1 MVRFPLA
8 ALALLALLIGAVF
21 ATGGWDSRE
30 GTEVK
35 TSLTVAQ
42 LLGEAANASFA
53 RALKPRP
60 FQFPEDHGP
69 HPDFR
74 TEWWYVTGNL
84 SDPDGNPYGFQFT
97 IFRSALRPPG
107 AEHEVPSRGA
117 SSAWRADQVYM
128 GHLALTDGKNEAF
141 HAFERFSRGA
151 GGLAGATAQ
160 PFRVWLEDWEMA
172 GPSEPDV
179 DIFPL
184 HLRASERDVGISLT
198 LNPAKPLVLQGDA
211 GLSQKGPEPGNA
223 SFYYS
228 FSRLEANGEID
239 LGEQTAR
246 LAGWAWMDREWSTS
260 ALSSRQV
267 GWDWFALQLDDG
279 SDLMYYQL
287 RLKDG
292 SADPLSKGILVG
304 REGESLALKSSE
316 IELDVSDRWKSPL
329 DGSEYPSGWRLAV
342 PSEDLVLDLTP
353 VLSNQELNLSVRYW
367 EGAVRVVG
375 TLRGRSIRGKGYV
388 ELTGYTDQRAR
399 SRSGRMSR
407 SPAQN

>member
-42 LLGEAANASFA
+42 LLGEAADASFA
-53 RALKPRP
+53 RALEPRP

-172 GPSEPDV
+172 GPSEPGV

-228 FSRLEANGEID
+228 FSRLEASGEID

-353 VLSNQELNLSVRYW
+353 ILSDQELNLSVRYW
-367 EGAVRVVG
+367 EGAVRVGG
-375 TLRGRSIRGKGYV
+375 TLRGRAIGGKGYV

>member
-1 MVRFPLA
+1 M
-8 ALALLALLIGAVF
+8 
-21 ATGGWDSRE
+21 
-30 GTEVK
+30 K

>member
-8 ALALLALLIGAVF
+8 ALALLALLVGAVF
-21 ATGGWDSRE
+21 AIGGWGSRQDP
-30 GTEVK
+30 EVK

-42 LLGEAANASFA
+42 LLGEAADASFA

-84 SDPDGNPYGFQFT
+84 SDPDGNPYGFQLT
-97 IFRSALRPPG
+97 IFRSALSPPN
-107 AEHEVPSRGA
+107 AEPEVPSRGA

-128 GHLALTDGKNEAF
+128 GHLALTDGKNDAF

-160 PFRVWLEDWEMA
+160 PFRVWLEDWEMT
-172 GPSEPDV
+172 GPAEQGV

-184 HLRASERDVGISLT
+184 HLRAFERDVGISLT

-228 FSRLEANGEID
+228 FSRLEASGEIN
-239 LGEQTAR
+239 LGGQTAR
-246 LAGWAWMDREWSTS
+246 LAGLAWMDREWSTS
-260 ALSSRQV
+260 ALSPGQV

-304 REGESLALKSSE
+304 PAGEASVLESSE
-316 IELDVSDRWKSPL
+316 VQLEVSDRWKSPL

-353 VLSNQELNLSVRYW
+353 VLADQELNLSFRYW
-367 EGAVRVVG
+367 EGAVRVTG
-375 TLRGRSIRGKGYV
+375 ALQGQAIGGKGYV
-388 ELTGYTDQRAR
+388 ELTGYTDQGTR